1 MYQLNPKTKKLTTIE
16 RCSFKS
22 LNLKERSDLQEWIAN
37 EPRTLGEDLLIIQK
51 EFDGWDGTKERLDLL
66 ALDKNGNLVI
76 IENKLDDSGKDVI
89 WQALKYASY
98 CSSLSTEDII
108 RIYQEYLGP
117 SQNAMEN
124 ISDFFYG
131 KDIADIE
138 LNKGNSQRI
147 FLVAAKFKQEVTST
161 ALYLRNFGIRL
172 SCFTVSIYKFGEQIL
187 LEFDQIIPTKEAE
200 DYQIKIASKNQSEDK
215 NAESASIRY
224 ENRKRFWLEYIE
236 YCKTHNGLYSNSSG
250 TTDNWMSK
258 SVPSIAGSGIEVVI
272 TKDVCRCQLYMN
284 AGTQDANKHIFD
296 TLYAHKEEIEKS
308 IGECIWQR
316 LDDKVTCRIKIE
328 RPWSYLNELEK
339 LDIFKFFT
347 TCSQKMLD
355 TFTEYGKKL
364 HLSKK

>member
-1 MYQLNPKTKKLTTIE
+1 MYQLDPVTKKLKSIE

-37 EPRTLGEDLLIIQK
+37 EPKTLGEDLLVIQK

-66 ALDKNGNLVI
+66 ALDKKGNLVI
-76 IENKLDDSGKDVI
+76 IENKLDDSGKDVT

-98 CSSLSTEDII
+98 CSSLSTNDII
-108 RIYQEYLGP
+108 RIYQDYLGP

-124 ISDFFYG
+124 ISDFFDG

-147 FLVAAKFKQEVTST
+147 FLVAANFKQEVTST

-172 SCFTVSIYKFGEQIL
+172 NCFTVAIYKFGDDLI

-215 NAESASIRY
+215 NAESANIRY
-224 ENRKRFWLEYIE
+224 ENRKRFWLDFVE
-236 YCKTHNGLYSNSSG
+236 YCKQHGGLYASSSG
-250 TTDNWMSK
+250 TTDNWISK
-258 SVPSIAGSGIEVVI
+258 SVTTIVGGTVNVI
-272 TKDVCRCQLYMN
+272 INKDSSRCELYIN
-284 AGTQDANKHIFD
+284 IGDKEKNKAVFD
-296 TLYAHKEEIEKS
+296 KLHEHKEAIEAEL
-308 IGECIWQR
+308 GPCLWER
-316 LDDKVTCRIKIE
+316 LDGKVTCRIRIDKE
-328 RPWSYLNELEK
+328 YSYLDPNDK
-339 LDIFKFFT
+339 DKIFRFFVE
-347 TCSQKMLD
+347 CSQKMLD
-355 TFTEYGKKL
+355 TFTRFGNKL